1 MPFRLAHHDV
11 VRLSTGVEFVFNQ
24 VGLRDKATPESK
36 KASPLELRSTG
47 SGRISVMSEAARA
60 SAVTRGEEA

>member
-1 MPFRLAHHDV
+1 

-47 SGRISVMSEAARA
+47 SGRISVMSEAAR
-60 SAVTRGEEA
+60 TRGEEA